1 MSKERFG
8 DGISGGNVTQVQM
21 GNKVERVR
29 HRIMPTSVL
38 QAELRGKKTKPNQ
51 QQKKKLS

>member
-21 GNKVERVR
+21 GNKVEWVR
-29 HRIMPTSVL
+29 HRIMPTSAL
-38 QAELRGKKTKPNQ
+38 QAEQRGKKTKPN
-51 QQKKKLS
+51 